1 MSEKLEKDSRGK
13 TYARELSTAL
23 TIFLCWLTYLGKTE
37 VSDWVTPMTVFLTVS
52 FGAKQEA
59 LQEMVKGRK

>member
-1 MSEKLEKDSRGK
+1 MEVQKRK
-13 TYARELSTAL
+13 TYSREVSTL
-23 TIFLCWLTYLGKTE
+23 LLLFLCWLTYEGKAQ
-37 VSDWVTPMTVFLTVS
+37 VSEWITPVTVFLTVS